1 MATATDTQLE
11 FNLGEN
17 ETATDVSLPENNKQE
32 TFETLETPEASESTN
47 VVQESD
53 SPSNREELE
62 TVNEGVQKRISK
74 LTARMREAERR
85 EQAAIEYA
93 KGLQTQTQT
102 LQQKL
107 VHTDYSR
114 LNEAKTRLDTQQTA
128 LKSIIRKAREE
139 GDIDT
144 ETEANQRLTDLTME
158 QRQVAGWLQT
168 QEQQVQAYQQQPQ
181 NYQQQPQGYQQ
192 PPQNYQQP
200 LPPPQ
205 QRAAPSPQAEEWAE
219 RNPWFGQD
227 RMLTYA
233 AWGIHETLVSQEGI
247 DPSSDE
253 YYTELDRRLQTEFP
267 NRFQNA
273 SSASQ
278 TRQQRAAPTVAPATR
293 SSGINSARRTVRL
306 SPSQVAIAKKLG
318 VPLEEYAKYVKE

>member
-1 MATATDTQLE
+1 MATATDPQLE
-11 FNLGEN
+11 FDLGDN
-17 ETATDVSLPENNKQE
+17 ETATDVSVAENDKEQV
-32 TFETLETPEASESTN
+32 FETPESSVPEDN
-47 VVQESD
+47 GVQDPVS
-53 SPSNREELE
+53 SSNREELE
-62 TVNEGVQKRISK
+62 SVNEGVQRRIAK

-93 KGLQTQTQT
+93 KGLQDQTQT

-114 LNEAKTRLDTQQTA
+114 LNEAKTRLDTQQTT
-128 LKSIIRKAREE
+128 LKAIIRKAREE

-144 ETEANQRLTDLTME
+144 ETEANQRLTDLIFE
-158 QRQVAGWLQT
+158 QRQVAGWLQS

-181 NYQQQPQGYQQ
+181 QPQ

-200 LPPPQ
+200 QPPQ
-205 QRAAPSPQAEEWAE
+205 NYQQPPSLQPAQRAAPSPQAEEWAE

-227 RMLTYA
+227 RVMTYA
-233 AWGIHETLVSQEGI
+233 AWGIHETLVSQEGL

-278 TRQQRAAPTVAPATR
+278 IRQQRAAPAVAPANR